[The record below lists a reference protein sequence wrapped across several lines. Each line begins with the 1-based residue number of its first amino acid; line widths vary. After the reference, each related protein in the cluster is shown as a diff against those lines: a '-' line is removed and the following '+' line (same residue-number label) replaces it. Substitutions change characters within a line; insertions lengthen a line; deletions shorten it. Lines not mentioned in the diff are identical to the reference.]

1 MLLFG
6 TFIIYCLLTEIVV
19 LSKLI
24 NLKNNIRK
32 NQSKPIN
39 KLMIPWKSRF
49 QLREQQQ
56 NDNDDNVTLN
66 LSTIASASSNQDDD
80 EFDGTYSEW
89 MELE

>member
-1 MLLFG
+1 MHLFV
-6 TFIIYCLLTEIVV
+6 TFIIHCLLTEIVI

-24 NLKNNIRK
+24 NLKDNVRK

-39 KLMIPWKSRF
+39 KLMIPWKSGF

-56 NDNDDNVTLN
+56 QNGNDVTLN

-80 EFDGTYSEW
+80 EFDAYSEW